1 MGRRDGTIYRKKGI
15 YLDSFIII
23 HNPPFIIMTIGEA
36 MIMLPIVANL
46 KVTENMSEIKKKKKE
61 YPINK
66 VLPTNLKSYIKIHA
80 KMRKP
85 P

>member
-23 HNPPFIIMTIGEA
+23 HSPPFMVMTIGEA

-46 KVTENMSEIKKKKKE
+46 RVTENMSEIIK
-61 YPINK
+61 NK
-66 VLPTNLKSYIKIHA
+66 NSAPSTRSYQPT
-80 KMRKP
+80 
-85 P
+85 

>member
-23 HNPPFIIMTIGEA
+23 HNPLVMTIGEA

-46 KVTENMSEIKKKKKE
+46 KVTENMSEIIK
-61 YPINK
+61 NK
-66 VLPTNLKSYIKIHA
+66 NSVPSIRSCQPT
-80 KMRKP
+80 
-85 P
+85 